1 MANLSRWGEVGKVVP
16 GEIIF
21 RVLKEK
27 WELGEEG
34 RKGLAGIAT
43 GTEARRAFAPGN
55 HTGFRT
61 TGVRINVS
69 CGSGP
74 RDGQRGLPTWSGVWH
89 ITLMQ
94 G

>member
-1 MANLSRWGEVGKVVP
+1 MANLCRWGEVGKVVP

-21 RVLKEK
+21 RVLKEN

-34 RKGLAGIAT
+34 RKGLAGISP
-43 GTEARRAFAPGN
+43 GTEARRAFARGS

-61 TGVRINVS
+61 TGVRVNVS